1 MYSAE
6 KARKVAEESEFD
18 PLSEWSFFDT
28 MQFNRIERKIKH
40 AAERRQTGIEIRSIR
55 KRVLIKLKR
64 NGYDVTQFCRIPGTG
79 IGPWVSI
86 YWNK

>member
-1 MYSAE
+1 MFSAE
-6 KARKVAEESEFD
+6 EARKIVEKSTFD

-28 MQFNRIERKIKH
+28 IQFNRIERKIKH
-40 AAERRQTGIEIRSIR
+40 AAARKKTKIEIRRIR
-55 KRVLIKLKR
+55 ERVLIKLKR
-64 NGYDVTQFCRIPGTG
+64 NSYKVTQFCRIPGTG